1 MGGQGSGRNWRYA
14 TRTTTDDHKALDVRK
29 LQRDGVLR
37 PGYTCRWSWMINNI
51 EVASIGLRS
60 TSESIVLSYQS
71 KTGKKWQDMKYPVTL
86 EWTAC
91 QYGGQRA
98 WFRCPVVGCGRRV
111 AILYSG
117 RVFACRH
124 CYHLVY
130 ASQRENNTDRTIRR
144 ADNIRRKLGWK
155 PGILNPSG
163 WKPKG
168 MRWHTFEK
176 LRTEHDTL
184 VQISLNALV
193 RKFRLFDR

>member
-1 MGGQGSGRNWRYA
+1 
-14 TRTTTDDHKALDVRK
+14 
-29 LQRDGVLR
+29 
-37 PGYTCRWSWMINNI
+37 
-51 EVASIGLRS
+51 
-60 TSESIVLSYQS
+60 
-71 KTGKKWQDMKYPVTL
+71 MKYPVTL